1 MKAFIITPEIL
12 VKNILLVT
20 LIFTCALTSAQ
31 NNCSQFYISKKGTKT
46 TLHHFN
52 HKNKLTSKTSYQ
64 VLDVNTSGTKTN
76 MTMSMELNDAK
87 KDKPIIQSQFKIT
100 CDGGTIYLDPES
112 IISPKLFH
120 QYKGM
125 EYSIDGENIS
135 IPNTLTVG
143 MQLPDGLV
151 KMSIDAGV
159 MSIDMDIHLKNR
171 KVEAKEMVQTPA
183 GNFECYLISYTNKT
197 TMSMGMS
204 QTYYVKQWVAKGAG
218 LIKQETKKTNGKL
231 MSKSILVKLE

>member
-1 MKAFIITPEIL
+1 MKAIIITPKHL
-12 VKNILLVT
+12 VKKIIFFVFILNS
-20 LIFTCALTSAQ
+20 IYINAQ
-31 NNCSQFYISKKGTKT
+31 NNCSQFYTSKKGTKT

-64 VLDVNTSGTKTN
+64 VLNMHSSGTKTN
-76 MTMSMELNDAK
+76 MTMGMELKDAK
-87 KDKPIIQSQFKIT
+87 KDKTIVQTQFKIT
-100 CDGGTIYLDPES
+100 CDGGTTYLDPES

-125 EYSIDGENIS
+125 EYRIEGENIS
-135 IPNTLTVG
+135 IPHLLRIG
-143 MQLPDGLV
+143 MQLPDGLL

-183 GNFECYLISYTNKT
+183 GSFECYVISYTNIT
-197 TMSMGMS
+197 DMTMGMS
-204 QTYYVKQWVAKGAG
+204 QTYDVKQWVAKDVG
-218 LIKQETKKTNGKL
+218 LVQQETRKQNGKL
-231 MSKSILVKLE
+231 LSKSILAKLE

>member
-1 MKAFIITPEIL
+1 MKAIIITPKHLVSKIL
-12 VKNILLVT
+12 FIILFLT
-20 LIFTCALTSAQ
+20 YTYTSAQ
-31 NNCSQFYISKKGTKT
+31 NNCSQFYTSKKGTKT

-52 HKNKLTSKTSYQ
+52 QKNKLTSKTSYQ
-64 VLDVNTSGTKTN
+64 VLSVNSAGTKTN

-87 KDKPIIQSQFKIT
+87 KDKPILQTQFKIT
-100 CDGGTIYLDPES
+100 CDSGTTYLDPES

-135 IPNTLTVG
+135 IPNALAIG

-159 MSIDMDIHLKNR
+159 MSIDMDIQLKNR
-171 KVEAKEMVQTPA
+171 KVEAKETLQTPA
-183 GNFECYLISYTNKT
+183 GNFDCYIISYTNKT
-197 TMSMGMS
+197 SMSMGMS
-204 QTYYVKQWVAKGAG
+204 QTYDVKQWVAKGVG
-218 LIKQETKKTNGKL
+218 LIQQETRKTNGKL
-231 MSKSILVKLE
+231 LGKSILAKLE